1 VLFFH
6 SIWKSGRETAVT
18 DVETSQYEAQSK
30 GVVVRDSGDMSEE
43 YKARLKG
50 VRTFVWSYF
59 LLMLALFSI
68 AILVSLGPGPATPF

>member
-1 VLFFH
+1 M
-6 SIWKSGRETAVT
+6 TAVT
-18 DVETSQYEAQSK
+18 DVVTSQYEVQSK

-50 VRTFVWSYF
+50 VRIFVWSYF
-59 LLMLALFSI
+59 LVMFALFSI